1 MASTSKLSPSRHI
14 QYILLFHRASRL
26 KRDYGACYVAAGLVR
41 SSLPSDY
48 KKHDSS
54 FSGFSTNTSTV
65 GLQDFT
71 GQGQGNQSVWLLYSN
86 IAFNKTFGF
95 DCNDNTT
102 ALIAPFDQGT
112 TVKNLLYPYD
122 EVTLISSPQK
132 LGEFPLP

>member
-14 QYILLFHRASRL
+14 QYILPFHRASRL
-26 KRDYGACYVAAGLVR
+26 IRDYGVYYVAVGLVR
-41 SSLPSDY
+41 SFLSSFY

-54 FSGFSTNTSTV
+54 YSEFSADTSTV
-65 GLQDFT
+65 GFQDFT

-86 IAFNKTFGF
+86 IGFNKTFGF

-132 LGEFPLP
+132 LGEFLLP

>member
-1 MASTSKLSPSRHI
+1 MASTSKLSRSKHTR
-14 QYILLFHRASRL
+14 YILTFHKASRL
-26 KRDYGACYVAAGLVR
+26 KRDYGAYYVAAGLVR
-41 SSLPSDY
+41 SSLHSVHE
-48 KKHDSS
+48 KHSS
-54 FSGFSTNTSTV
+54 SYPGFGTDTSTV

-86 IAFNKTFGF
+86 IGFNKTFGF

-132 LGEFPLP
+132 LGEFLPP